1 MRREDLEVG
10 QKTGQGDS
18 GIKLVSLALAGGF
31 FTTGHQ
37 RSPRAHCNA
46 PSYTLEHLWIL
57 VSAGLLE
64 LIPFRYQGMTV

>member
-31 FTTGHQ
+31 FTTGPPEKPKGPLQ
-37 RSPRAHCNA
+37 CTIL
-46 PSYTLEHLWIL
+46 YT
-57 VSAGLLE
+57 
-64 LIPFRYQGMTV
+64 